1 MSAAVRDREASE
13 LEAMIRRMH
22 RALVR
27 RAAGG
32 DTTALEALARL
43 ERVAS
48 SATTVA
54 LSRAHT
60 SGGGFY
66 SWGEL
71 ADVTGSTRQAVQ
83 QRVGRMAATPASAE
97 TVRWLL
103 G

>member
-1 MSAAVRDREASE
+1 MIHDREALE
-13 LEAMIRRMH
+13 LEGMVRRTL
-22 RALVR
+22 RSLVR
-27 RAAGG
+27 RAGEG

-83 QRVGRMAATPASAE
+83 QRAARME
-97 TVRWLL
+97 THGPLIRWLL
-103 G
+103 QS

>member
-1 MSAAVRDREASE
+1 MADRESVE
-13 LEAMIRRMH
+13 LEAMVKRIH

-27 RAAGG
+27 RAGAG

-83 QRVGRMAATPASAE
+83 QRVARMGTTPASGD